1 MPTYCS
7 LYVPDAKTH
16 MAPLLPSKHSQAR
29 GGATVDPEME
39 ASRLVRKEQRAREAL
54 RPRGYSVGAAKS
66 RGSFTP
72 VSLAPNTAPG
82 SQLASGHVHD
92 SQASDAREVLPG
104 EVLSRLPGWALEER
118 SVQAREEA

>member
-1 MPTYCS
+1 
-7 LYVPDAKTH
+7 

-29 GGATVDPEME
+29 GGAAVDPEME
-39 ASRLVRKEQRAREAL
+39 ASRLVRKEQRGREAL
-54 RPRGYSVGAAKS
+54 RPSGYSVGAAKS

-92 SQASDAREVLPG
+92 SQASDVGGAPRGSALQA
-104 EVLSRLPGWALEER
+104 SRLGLGGKICSGQRGRLSQKIPGFVK
-118 SVQAREEA
+118 S